1 MRRRMVVAVAAVAGI
16 SFMPGVTSATAAP
29 APAAGPAAAV
39 ENAPD
44 ELVSPAESKRRAMRQ
59 EGLTKVLKGEATAE
73 KRGASTVVKVSDGS
87 TKINRTAG
95 RTTTQVETPAQYV
108 ELAREKT
115 DKIFVVLAEFG
126 DERHPDF
133 PDKDTDP
140 NTAGPTRFDG
150 PRHNQIAE
158 PNRAVDNKT
167 IWQPDYSREHFQ
179 DLYFSH
185 AEGVESVKNFYERQ
199 SSGRYSV
206 DGTVTD
212 WVKVKY
218 NEARYGRS
226 NGFPCGGRICG
237 NSWNLVSDAVTQWV
251 ADRQAAGATPVQIRT
266 ELAEFDTWDRYD
278 HDHDGD
284 FNERDG
290 YIDHFQIVHAGGDQS
305 DADPAQGEDAIWAH
319 RWYAFFSTTSGP
331 AGNPL
336 GGTQIGDTGLWV
348 GDYTMQPEN
357 GGLGVFAHEYGHDLG
372 LPDHYDTV
380 GPGGGKENGVNWWSL
395 MAQSRVSATNEPIGL
410 RANDFSAWDK
420 LQLGWLDYETVVAG
434 QDTKLKL
441 GPHAYNTNDAQGLV
455 VVLPDK
461 EKTTLLG
468 TPTEGANMWWS
479 ERGDNLSNT
488 LTRTVDLTG
497 KSAAELKLKALY
509 DIEDCDCDF
518 LYVEASVDG
527 GASWTAL
534 DGVADGKP
542 FTRSAVGQPAIT
554 NVTGGRWVDVSV
566 PLNSLAGKTAQLRF
580 RYQTDGGL
588 IMDGFRA
595 DQISITADGAEI
607 FADGAEA
614 GDNGWT
620 ANGFRVTTGKESK
633 FYDNFYIASYR
644 AYTSYDRYLR
654 VGPYDYGH
662 TDKPNWATRFPYQNG
677 LLVSYWDTSQVDNN
691 TSAHPGEGLMLVV
704 DANPD
709 PIYNLQGAA
718 WRPRVAGY
726 DAPFSLQK
734 SDSFTLYA
742 QGKPSYVRG
751 KAAQPLFDDR
761 RPFWSPRQPTAGVK
775 LPAVGVGIRVLSQ
788 QDSTMTVRVFPTK

>member
-1 MRRRMVVAVAAVAGI
+1 MRRRMVVAIAAVAGI
-16 SFMPGVTSATAAP
+16 SFLPGMTANAAP
-29 APAAGPAAAV
+29 APDVAAPVAAPEAV
-39 ENAPD
+39 AD
-44 ELVSPAESKRRAMRQ
+44 ELVSPAENKRRQLRQ
-59 EGLTKVLKGEATAE
+59 DGLSKVLKGEAKAE
-73 KRGASTVVKVSDGS
+73 KRGASTVVKVSEGS
-87 TKINRTAG
+87 GARTA
-95 RTTTQVETPAQYV
+95 QATPPQYV

-133 PDKDTDP
+133 PDRDTDP
-140 NTAGPTRFDG
+140 ATPGPTRFDG
-150 PRHNQIAE
+150 PRHNEIAE

-167 IWQPDYSREHFQ
+167 IWQPDYSRKHFE
-179 DLYFSH
+179 DLYFSNT
-185 AEGVESVKNFYERQ
+185 EGVESVKSFYERQ

-251 ADRQAAGATPVQIRT
+251 ADRQAAGAGSEQIRA

-305 DADPAQGEDAIWAH
+305 DADPAQGEDALWAH
-319 RWYAFFSTTSGP
+319 RWYAFFNTTSGP

-336 GGTQIGDTGLWV
+336 GGTQIGDTGLWI

-380 GPGGGKENGVNWWSL
+380 GPGGGKENNVNWWSL
-395 MAQSRVSATNEPIGL
+395 MAQSRVSAGDEPIGL

-434 QDTKLKL
+434 QDTKVKL
-441 GPHAYNTNDAQGLV
+441 GPHAYNTTDAQGLV

-461 EKTTLLG
+461 EKTLDLG
-468 TPTEGANMWWS
+468 APTEGTHLWWS
-479 ERGDNLSNT
+479 DRGDNVSNT

-497 KSAAELKLKALY
+497 KSTAELKLKARY

-527 GASWTAL
+527 GTTWTPL
-534 DGVADGKP
+534 DGTTDGKA
-542 FTRSAVGQPAIT
+542 FTRSANGEPAIT
-554 NVTGGRWVDVSV
+554 NTTGGRWVDVAV
-566 PLNSLAGKTAQLRF
+566 PLTSLAGKNAQLRF
-580 RYQTDGGL
+580 RYQTDIGVVL
-588 IMDGFRA
+588 DGFRA
-595 DQISITADGAEI
+595 DQLTITADGAPI
-607 FADGAEA
+607 FTDGAET

-620 ANGFRVTTGKESK
+620 ARGFKISTGKETQ
-633 FYDNFYIASYR
+633 FFDNFYIASYR
-644 AYTSYDRYLR
+644 TYQSYDRYLK

-662 TDKPNWATRFPYQNG
+662 PDKPNWATRFPYQDG
-677 LLVSYWDTSQVDNN
+677 LLVSYWDTSQLDNN

-704 DANPD
+704 DANPE
-709 PIYNLQGAA
+709 PIYNLQGVP

-742 QGKPSYVRG
+742 QGRPSYVRG

-761 RPFWSPRQPTAGVK
+761 RPFWSPAQPTAGVK

-788 QDSTMTVRVFPTK
+788 QEGSMLVRVFPTK